1 MKIRIGI
8 SAGGDDLGP
17 DAMVALGQAVAG
29 YGFDSVWL
37 PEVLS
42 RPGPDPL
49 VGLAWLSGACPGL
62 KIGTTMLLP
71 GRNLVWLAKAI
82 GTLDQLSS
90 GRFLLTFVPGLA
102 IGGERT
108 AVGIPPSERGA
119 LMEEALPV
127 LRRFWAGES
136 VSHDGPS
143 GSFTDVSV
151 SPRPVQDP
159 FDVWLGGNA
168 PAALDRCGRLGDGW
182 IPSLCTP
189 EEAGEGKRV
198 IDEVAASHGPCHK
211 PGAFRDQCRLRPRR
225 HRLQQ
230 RGGLRTGPAS
240 QGSAPGPAP
249 PGRTGS
255 SAGTPRILP
264 RCRLLQVHRPPHGG
278 PRCMGSRARG
288 PRRRCGGSADVTETT
303 ADRRR
308 AVVEFLRAHGADGTP
323 HIFGDLLSHL
333 VGVETL
339 VARLGR
345 LRPPGAGRARPCH
358 VRDRWL
364 RAVHSGARATSG
376 ARRRH
381 RTRGR
386 GLRVLLRRLRSRRL
400 LPAARLSGHGA
411 RRPLLPRPLHRVPF
425 DAERRVR
432 RRASSI

>member
-1 MKIRIGI
+1 MKLRIGI
-8 SAGGDDLGP
+8 SAGGDDQGP
-17 DAMVALGQAVAG
+17 DAMVALGQAVAE

-37 PEVLS
+37 PEILS

-82 GTLDQLSS
+82 GTLDRLSR

-143 GSFTDVSV
+143 GSFTGVSV

-189 EEAGEGKRV
+189 EEAAEGKRV
-198 IDEVAASHGPCHK
+198 IDGVAAAHGRAISPEHFGISVGYAK
-211 PGAFRDQCRLRPRR
+211 
-225 HRLQQ
+225 
-230 RGGLRTGPAS
+230 
-240 QGSAPGPAP
+240 
-249 PGRTGS
+249 
-255 SAGTPRILP
+255 AGTEYNSEA
-264 RCRLLQVHRPPHGG
+264 V
-278 PRCMGSRARG
+278 
-288 PRRRCGGSADVTETT
+288 SAL
-303 ADRRR
+303 ARR
-308 AVVEFLRAHGADGTP
+308 AKGRPLDQLLPIGLDALRALLESFLDVGFSKFIVRPMAVPGEWRRELEALATGV
-323 HIFGDLLSHL
+323 GDLQ
-333 VGVETL
+333 T
-339 VARLGR
+339 
-345 LRPPGAGRARPCH
+345 
-358 VRDRWL
+358 
-364 RAVHSGARATSG
+364 
-376 ARRRH
+376 
-381 RTRGR
+381 
-386 GLRVLLRRLRSRRL
+386 
-400 LPAARLSGHGA
+400 
-411 RRPLLPRPLHRVPF
+411 
-425 DAERRVR
+425 
-432 RRASSI
+432 